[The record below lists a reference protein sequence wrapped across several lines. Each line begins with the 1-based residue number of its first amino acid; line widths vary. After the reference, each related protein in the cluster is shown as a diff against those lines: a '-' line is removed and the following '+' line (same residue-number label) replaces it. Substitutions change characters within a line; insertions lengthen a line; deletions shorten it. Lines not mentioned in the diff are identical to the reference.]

1 MKILNFGSMNI
12 DKIYHVNQIV
22 RSHETVSTLRMN
34 EELGGKGLN
43 QSIALAKA
51 GANVFHAGKVGET
64 DGDRLVDKLEEN
76 GINVSMIQRS
86 KNQSGHAIIQINKD
100 FDNAI
105 IVHGGANQEI
115 DEKQIDAVWNEFKKE
130 DWLLI
135 QNEISN
141 IPYIMKKAKDK
152 EMRIIMNPSPIT
164 MELLTYPLE
173 LVDVFILNEVEG
185 ETLTSKKEPTE
196 ILAALKQKYPHA
208 MIFLTLGKKG
218 VLAWDTKK
226 VYSQPSYVVETVDPT
241 GAGDT
246 FTGYLIGSMAK
257 NIEIQECLKLASA
270 ASAMSVMNLGASNS
284 IPELDK
290 VIAWMKEH

>member
-115 DEKQIDAVWNEFKKE
+115 DENQIDAVLNEFKKE

-185 ETLTSKKEPTE
+185 ETLTSKNEPTE

-290 VIAWMKEH
+290 VIEWMKEH